1 MNEYLLRKIIR
12 ESIKETFNEDIEDRY
27 SNLEIDKNIQLNS
40 SFLSVFMLYILN
52 PDISFHEKQS
62 FVNDSK
68 EQFKD
73 SVLEKIKNQDMYSSF
88 LSVETNLKYIHLL
101 IELFG
106 IENFKNYI
114 QWKLKEKDK
123 KISEAELLIFKS
135 EFPEDK
141 TFSFHSKSKQ
151 KGTNFYK

>member
-88 LSVETNLKYIHLL
+88 LS
-101 IELFG
+101 LFP
-106 IENFKNYI
+106 
-114 QWKLKEKDK
+114 L
-123 KISEAELLIFKS
+123 
-135 EFPEDK
+135 
-141 TFSFHSKSKQ
+141 SFLS
-151 KGTNFYK
+151 